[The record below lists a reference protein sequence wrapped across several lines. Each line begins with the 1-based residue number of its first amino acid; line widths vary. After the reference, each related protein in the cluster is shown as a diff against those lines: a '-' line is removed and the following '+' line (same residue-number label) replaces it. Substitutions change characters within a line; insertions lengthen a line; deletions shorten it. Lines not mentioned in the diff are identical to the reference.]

1 MKVPLIDLAA
11 GYYQI
16 QEELD
21 EAVWRVLH
29 SGWYILGP
37 EVEQF
42 EQEFAAY
49 CGVRYAVGVASG
61 TDALHLALRALDV
74 GVGDEVITVA
84 HTAVATV
91 AAIEMCGARPVFV
104 DVDSATYTLDPNQL
118 ARAITSRTRAI
129 IPVHLYGHPAD
140 IAPILEL
147 ARQHNLYVI
156 EDCAQAHGTWYRGQ
170 PVGSWGDLAAFSF
183 YPTKN
188 LGAMGDGGAI
198 VTNNPDLAT
207 RLRGLRQYGW
217 RERYVSDYPGFNS
230 RLDELQAAI
239 LRVKLDYLNE
249 WNAARRRLAG
259 LYTHLLADTP
269 LILPVERPDRQH
281 VYHLYVVQ
289 TTQRAALQTYLKN
302 EGISTAIHYPVAIHR
317 QPAYTRLGYAPG
329 SLPVTEQLADQVLSL
344 PMYPQLA
351 EAELQAVVQAMVSFF
366 QESHHKPA
374 GYHRY
379 PNGHT

>member
-1 MKVPLIDLAA
+1 MKVSFVDLTA
-11 GYYQI
+11 GYHQI
-16 QEELD
+16 QAELD
-21 EAVWRVLH
+21 EAVRRVLH

-42 EQEFAAY
+42 EQEFATY
-49 CGVRYAVGVASG
+49 CGVPYAVGVASG

-74 GVGDEVITVA
+74 GAGGEVITVA

-91 AAIEMCGARPVFV
+91 AAIEMCGACPVFV
-104 DVDSATYTLDPNQL
+104 DVDSTTYTLDPNQL
-118 ARAITSRTRAI
+118 ARAITGRTRAI

-140 IAPILEL
+140 MAPILEV

-156 EDCAQAHGTWYRGQ
+156 EDCAQAHGARYRGQ
-170 PVGSWGDLAAFSF
+170 PVGSWSDLAAFSF

-188 LGAMGDGGAI
+188 LGALGDGGAI
-198 VTNNPDLAT
+198 VTRNPDLVA
-207 RLRGLRQYGW
+207 RLRELRQYGW

-239 LRVKLDYLNE
+239 LRVKLGYLDE

-259 LYTHLLADTP
+259 LYSRLLADTP
-269 LILPVERPDRQH
+269 LSLPVERPDHQH

-289 TTQRAALQTYLKN
+289 TRQRAALQAFLKK
-302 EGISTAIHYPVAIHR
+302 EGIGTAIHYPIAIHR

-329 SLPVTEQLADQVLSL
+329 SLPATEQLADQVLSL
-344 PMYPQLA
+344 PLYPQLT
-351 EAELQAVVQAMVSFF
+351 ETELQAVVQAVVSFW
-366 QESHHKPA
+366 
-374 GYHRY
+374 
-379 PNGHT
+379 